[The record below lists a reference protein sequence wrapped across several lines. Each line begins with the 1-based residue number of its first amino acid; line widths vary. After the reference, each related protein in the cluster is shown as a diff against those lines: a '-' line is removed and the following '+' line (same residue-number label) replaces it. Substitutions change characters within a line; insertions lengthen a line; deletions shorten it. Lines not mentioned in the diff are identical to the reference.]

1 LSGLAQYPLIAG
13 LTQAITSFGLIF
25 LAELGD
31 KTQLTVAGLAGT
43 LAAVPVWIGA
53 TLTLT
58 VTSALGVV
66 AGRELLRR
74 IPLHRLHQVS
84 GVFFLLLAALALTK
98 VF

>member
-1 LSGLAQYPLIAG
+1 MIAG
-13 LTQAITSFGLIF
+13 LIPAITSFGLIF

-31 KTQLTVAGLAGT
+31 KTQLMVAGLAGT

-53 TLTLT
+53 TLALT

-66 AGRELLRR
+66 AGRKLLRR